1 MFKRKLLG
9 NKILAIVL
17 LLCGYITY
25 RISYDATALVWLSLI
40 AVPVFFSRHRCT
52 YRRDY

>member
-17 LLCGYITY
+17 LFCGYITY
-25 RISYDATALVWLSLI
+25 KLSDDATALVWLSLI
-40 AVPVFFSRHRCT
+40 AVPVFCSRHRCT
-52 YRRDY
+52 YRRNY